1 MDITLVKYTASDF
14 DLFKRMVSDDETMK
28 YIAGNGWTESQARI
42 HFDSMLETNCKENGL
57 GFYKVVNQKN
67 EFIGN
72 CSLER
77 YKYNSTMLEIGY
89 VLKKEFWR
97 MGYGS
102 SICQEILAKASHLY
116 PKLQVIAIINPNN
129 LASKALLEKYGF
141 ELYFTGIEDGQFS
154 EKFILK
160 RLHED

>member
-67 EFIGN
+67 EFICKMVHILTLFEKQN
-72 CSLER
+72 P
-77 YKYNSTMLEIGY
+77 YKLSFAGVYM
-89 VLKKEFWR
+89 F
-97 MGYGS
+97 
-102 SICQEILAKASHLY
+102 
-116 PKLQVIAIINPNN
+116 
-129 LASKALLEKYGF
+129 
-141 ELYFTGIEDGQFS
+141 
-154 EKFILK
+154 
-160 RLHED
+160 